1 MVLLGL
7 LPLLLG
13 GYVRGNDVGRP
24 GPDGAGGVLLLVL
37 GFRPFVVDGF
47 SSYASCCMGG
57 NVLGEGVGRTCTG
70 GSAGFCVSSYGRW
83 MIVPS

>member
-7 LPLLLG
+7 LSLLLG

-24 GPDGAGGVLLLVL
+24 GPDGAGGLLLL
-37 GFRPFVVDGF
+37 LFGSFVVDGF
-47 SSYASCCMGG
+47 SSYTSCCMGG